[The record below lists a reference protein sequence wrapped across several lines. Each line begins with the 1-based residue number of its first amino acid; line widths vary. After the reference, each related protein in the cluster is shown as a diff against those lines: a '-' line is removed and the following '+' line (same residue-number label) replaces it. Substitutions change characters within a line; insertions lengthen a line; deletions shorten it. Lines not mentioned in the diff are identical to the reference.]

1 MSYTD
6 TLAAVGFRARR
17 IVPAECAEPTRAD
30 KAQAERERLDF
41 LEQCAEEAF
50 RNRWFPANT
59 IAHRRR
65 SVVVQ
70 RVYETLRDHG
80 PLTAREIMPIIGNE
94 RSATDKSL
102 RELLQD
108 GRIVVVGKAKTMGSP
123 QIYGI
128 AEEGV

>member
-1 MSYTD
+1 VSYTT
-6 TLAAVGFRARR
+6 TLASVGFRARR
-17 IVPAECAEPTRAD
+17 IEAADCGEPSRAD
-30 KAQAERERLDF
+30 RAQAERERLDF

-50 RNRWFPANT
+50 ANRWFPNT
-59 IAHRRR
+59 PIQLRRR
-65 SVVVQ
+65 SVVMQ

-80 PLTAREIMPIIGNE
+80 PLTAREIMPLIGHQ
-94 RSATDKSL
+94 RSATEKAL

-108 GRIVVVGKAKTMGSP
+108 GRVVVVGRAKTMGNP